1 MLVPSW
7 HILIYLI
14 NLFLCYLIVFHQKKV
29 EEVNPLKKE
38 KKKKGEI
45 LGHETQMNE
54 KEWEIPGPRSFS
66 LHTLWSSD
74 IVKGPMCLSQGM
86 TRMHYNVAAK

>member
-1 MLVPSW
+1 MLLN
-7 HILIYLI
+7 ILE
-14 NLFLCYLIVFHQKKV
+14 VFHQKKV

-54 KEWEIPGPRSFS
+54 KE
-66 LHTLWSSD
+66 
-74 IVKGPMCLSQGM
+74 
-86 TRMHYNVAAK
+86 